1 MTQQAHL
8 SDAFSLANGV
18 AIPCLGYGTW
28 RMQDGA
34 ETVAAIQTALS
45 LGYRHI
51 DTAAYYRNEASVG
64 QALRASGLPREAVFL
79 TSKVWNTDRGYAPT
93 KAAFQATLDRLGTDY
108 LDLYP
113 HPLARCRQPVR
124 RLGGHQPGHLAGH
137 DGALPGGEDPGHRRV
152 QLPPPTT

>member
-28 RMQDGA
+28 RMQDGP

-64 QALRASGLPREAVFL
+64 QALRASCLPR
-79 TSKVWNTDRGYAPT
+79 
-93 KAAFQATLDRLGTDY
+93 
-108 LDLYP
+108 
-113 HPLARCRQPVR
+113 
-124 RLGGHQPGHLAGH
+124 
-137 DGALPGGEDPGHRRV
+137 
-152 QLPPPTT
+152 